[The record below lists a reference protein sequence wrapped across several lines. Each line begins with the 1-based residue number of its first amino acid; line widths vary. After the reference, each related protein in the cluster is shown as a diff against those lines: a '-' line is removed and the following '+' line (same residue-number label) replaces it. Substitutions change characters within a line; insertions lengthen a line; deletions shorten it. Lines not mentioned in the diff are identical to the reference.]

1 MNKQEIQQNMMF
13 LFTRGSQAYGTN
25 NAQSDEDI
33 GGICLPTREVILGVN
48 KFEQDDRW
56 VDENGEKVD
65 KSIYNFTKAM
75 DLFCENN
82 PNMLDFL
89 YAPER
94 CIKFETD
101 EWAKVRDIRDDFMC
115 IKSKWTY
122 QGYAV
127 SQLNRIRTHR
137 SYLLNP
143 VTEPSREKFGL
154 PENSIFPETQI
165 GVLAK
170 ISSQWVVPEDQDA
183 FFTEVSRLMDSE
195 GSLIFKKYI
204 EPQFYP
210 IAIED
215 FKKRQ
220 KEFLRMIASVGQH
233 FLKEEYLDMAHK
245 ELKYMAA
252 CKNWEAYRRWKK
264 NRNPAR
270 QKLEAKSGYDCY
282 SSDTEFLTDK
292 GWLLFD
298 DIKADTKIATVN
310 PKTNRIEYHN
320 YIETF
325 DGTFTGNMYHFTGT
339 HTDILVTPNHKMW
352 VSDIE
357 RNNKISH
364 DWKFKDASCMHNT
377 FEFLNTISPKPTT
390 SLPDTDFNNK
400 KLDVDIFN
408 YMRLMGWYLS
418 DGTCE
423 FRDGR
428 LKCVRI
434 SQSKPR
440 SRLTQTFTKQ
450 INQGKIKARKYV
462 YPAREHQ
469 NYDENIWI
477 LPRKIS
483 EAIYDDCG
491 RYSSGKRIPRW
502 VFNLTKRKML
512 VLLKS
517 LLQGD
522 GTKREHDNDC
532 YIYYSTSKQLAS
544 DVQELALL
552 CGLETS
558 LWGPYIHKGTMY
570 QVHIKYDAPKTKR
583 MYRSKN
589 VQKVP
594 VVNHRIVCFTV
605 PNHILITRRNGK
617 TAIQGNC
624 KHAMHLIR
632 LLRMGV
638 EILSGKGVNVDRTN
652 IDREHLMDIR
662 NGLLTFD
669 EIEAES
675 NQLNAKADELYK
687 TSTLPKKPNLEK
699 INALRMDILERHLW
713 KAKET

>member
-1 MNKQEIQQNMMF
+1 MNKQEINDNMMF
-13 LFTRGSQAYGTN
+13 LFIRGSQAYGTN

-65 KSIYNFTKAM
+65 KSIYNFNKAM

-101 EWAKVRDIRDDFMC
+101 EWAKVRDIRDEFMC

-127 SQLNRIRTHR
+127 SQLNRIKSHR
-137 SYLLNP
+137 GYLLKP
-143 VTEPSREKFGL
+143 LTEPKRELYGL
-154 PENSIFPETQI
+154 PDKSIFPETQI
-165 GVLAK
+165 GTLAK
-170 ISSQWVVPEDQDA
+170 ISSQWVADSDQDT
-183 FFTEVSRLMDSE
+183 FFTEMSRLLDSE

-204 EPQFYP
+204 SSEFYP

-220 KEFLRMIASVGQH
+220 KEFLRMIASIGQH
-233 FLKEEYLDMAHK
+233 FLKEEYIDMAHK

-252 CKNWEAYRRWKK
+252 MKDWQAYSRWKK
-264 NRNPAR
+264 NRNPER

-298 DIKADTKIATVN
+298 DINVDTKLATVN
-310 PKTNRIEYHN
+310 PNTNCVEYHN

-325 DGTFTGNMYHFTGT
+325 DGTFTGNMYHFTGV

-357 RNNKISH
+357 RNNNISH
-364 DWKFKDASCMHNT
+364 DWKFKDASTMHNT
-377 FEFLNTISPKPTT
+377 FEFLNIISPKSNT
-390 SLPDTDFNNK
+390 SLPDIDFIDK
-400 KLDVDIFN
+400 ELDIDIFN

-423 FRDGR
+423 FRDGQ
-428 LKCVRI
+428 LKCIRI
-434 SQSKPR
+434 SQSKPQ

-450 INQGKIKARKYV
+450 INNNKIKARKYISE
-462 YPAREHQ
+462 ARESQ

-477 LPRKIS
+477 LPRDVSKC
-483 EAIYDDCG
+483 IYNDCG
-491 RYSSGKRIPRW
+491 HYSNNKRIPRW

-512 VLLKS
+512 ILLKS

-522 GTKREHDNDC
+522 GTKRAHDNDC

-558 LWGPYIHKGTMY
+558 LWGPYTHKGTMY

-632 LLRMGV
+632 LLRMGN
-638 EILSGKGVNVDRTN
+638 EILTGKGVNVDRTH
-652 IDREHLMDIR
+652 IDRDHLMDIR
-662 NGLLTFD
+662 NGVFTF
-669 EIEAES
+669 EQIEAEA
-675 NQLNAKADELYK
+675 NELNKNADEAYK
-687 TSTLPKKPNLEK
+687 ISTLAKKPNLEK

-713 KAKET
+713 KQRK